1 MRETAFRKAR
11 DLRMIRRSRALCS
24 RIEEGHL
31 LAAMECCCK
40 CMSPLVLRTR
50 GLFLG
55 HERADT
61 VIRNRSFSSARPTF
75 ARGAKVRSKV
85 QSFPP
90 RCGKLMLP
98 RSDAARTF
106 LFYLEVL
113 RKQNLRGRKRMTL
126 KILLYAPGPPG
137 CHSLPRPFKSLC
149 FSHPAGGFPADS
161 LYYTITHPFC
171 QHNFQNIFTA
181 LR

>member
-1 MRETAFRKAR
+1 
-11 DLRMIRRSRALCS
+11 MIRRSRALCS